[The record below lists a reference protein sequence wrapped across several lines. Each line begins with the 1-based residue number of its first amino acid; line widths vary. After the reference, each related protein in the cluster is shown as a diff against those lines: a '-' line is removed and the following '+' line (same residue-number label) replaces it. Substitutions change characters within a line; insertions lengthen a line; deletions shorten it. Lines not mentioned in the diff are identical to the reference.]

1 MDGFWFCKNIFRATV
16 AVFAIGQQEEPKRLR
31 GTLQNLSTFAASL
44 KSRLVSQAVTDP
56 LFKEELRY
64 VARGIKHRS
73 LNAPKAATIEGL
85 FERVLYGLL
94 RDIGIAFHPEKE
106 TIVKTHRQKRLDAQ
120 IAALALLSLNISN
133 LQH

>member
-1 MDGFWFCKNIFRATV
+1 M

-44 KSRLVSQAVTDP
+44 KSRLVSQAVKDP
-56 LFKEELRY
+56 LFKEALRE
-64 VARGIKHRS
+64 AASEIKHRS
-73 LNAPKAATIEGL
+73 LNAPNEATIEGL

-106 TIVKTHRQKRLDAQ
+106 TIVKTRRHKRLDAQ